1 MLIVCVFTGLTAW
14 QWVVSKLVFSKIF
27 TAFCITQV
35 ILLEEE
41 EGEEEEEEEEEE
53 EHS

>member
-1 MLIVCVFTGLTAW
+1 MCVYGVDCLA
-14 QWVVSKLVFSKIF
+14 VSGQQIGVSKIF

-41 EGEEEEEEEEEE
+41 EGEEEEEEEE
-53 EHS
+53 HS